1 VKTFNPLNPIAST
14 ILKWLRFKVVRWISF
29 HGSFVKGVLNIIDTN
44 MAAEKYT
51 SLYRSTNLFIF
62 RIYSMG

>member
-14 ILKWLRFKVVRWISF
+14 RFKVVRWISF
-29 HGSFVKGVLNIIDTN
+29 HGSFIKGVLNITDTN

-51 SLYRSTNLFIF
+51 S
-62 RIYSMG
+62 